1 MMERRQI
8 RGEAS
13 EPESLHPGVAV
24 REAARQQEFE
34 RWARGRVRALRNFYS
49 HLSLFSVIN
58 LILLAV
64 DLSTPGG
71 PWFFYPLLGW
81 GLVLGLHAA
90 QTYQRLPWFT
100 RDWEQRK
107 FNELVE
113 QERRR

>member
-1 MMERRQI
+1 MERQQA
-8 RGEAS
+8 RGAAS
-13 EPESLHPGVAV
+13 EPVSLQPGIAV
-24 REAARQQEFE
+24 REAARQHEIE
-34 RWARGRVRALRNFYS
+34 RWAWGRVRALRNFYS

-58 LILLAV
+58 LILLGV
-64 DLSTPGG
+64 DLSTPSG

-107 FNELVE
+107 FNELVD